1 MAQGRLSTFSKAG
14 GKMMSSFKNVAAGAF
29 AAVALAAGAAAA
41 KAIQVGL
48 EFDKSMTKIIT
59 LVGIAED
66 KVDSMRQ
73 SIQNLAAEAGKTGV
87 EAGNAMFYIT
97 SAGLRGAEAMEALEM
112 SLKGAAIGLGDTAT
126 VADAVTSAMNAYGSN
141 ALSAADAT
149 DILTKTV
156 IR

>member
-1 MAQGRLSTFSKAG
+1 MLLQEL
-14 GKMMSSFKNVAAGAF
+14 F

-73 SIQNLAAEAGKTGV
+73 SYTE
-87 EAGNAMFYIT
+87 
-97 SAGLRGAEAMEALEM
+97 S
-112 SLKGAAIGLGDTAT
+112 S
-126 VADAVTSAMNAYGSN
+126 SGSWKDW
-141 ALSAADAT
+141 S
-149 DILTKTV
+149 
-156 IR
+156 RSR